1 MKEEDLKGLENKLWE
16 AADKMRGAVPV
27 SSYKFIVLGLIFLKY
42 ISDSFEEKY
51 QELVEEGYGLEEDRD
66 SYMAENIFYVP
77 AKARWEY
84 LNAHSKDANMGQ
96 IIDEALEEIE
106 KENPNLK
113 GVLIK
118 QYNSPDYKNVN
129 LGELIDIFTNI
140 KIGNK
145 EAQDKDILGRIYEY
159 FLGQFASNELQK
171 GGQFYTPACLVRTM
185 VECIEPYKGRIYDP
199 ACGSGGMFVQSM
211 KFIQRHQGNKYI
223 WTRKKSNNMEIS

>member
-1 MKEEDLKGLENKLWE
+1 MKEEDLKDLEKKLWE

-27 SSYKFIVLGLIFLKY
+27 SSYKFIILGLIFLKY

-66 SYMAENIFYVP
+66 AYAMDNIFYVP
-77 AKARWEY
+77 SKARWEY
-84 LNAHSKDANMGQ
+84 LNIHSKDANIGQ

-106 KENPNLK
+106 KENPTLK

-129 LGELIDIFTNI
+129 LGELIDLFTNI
-140 KIGNK
+140 KIGSK

-159 FLGQFASNELQK
+159 FWDNLHQMNYKK
-171 GGQFYTPACLVRTM
+171 GENSILLHV
-185 VECIEPYKGRIYDP
+185 
-199 ACGSGGMFVQSM
+199 
-211 KFIQRHQGNKYI
+211 
-223 WTRKKSNNMEIS
+223 